1 MAKLNDQGSRGKNH
15 HHDSTKKKGT
25 NAKSQTT
32 KKSFYT
38 KRKKEIVFNEDARK
52 EFLTG
57 FSERKRQRR
66 AFGLAMQK
74 VKDRQAKL
82 EERKEAKDALLE
94 RVEEA
99 EQAKEVLVQQRLD
112 KRPMEEQGDDH
123 TVDPS
128 IAAAKTIM
136 YQDDQTQ
143 QQWGGQVIVT
153 TTMVLQDDDD
163 DDDDDVPPPSKK
175 HQTQSDQ
182 DQRYAGNVHHFL
194 GKLKNK
200 LPSKSK
206 SSHATKFKGKHGA
219 ANMKGMGGAASLN
232 MAQKILNKFSP
243 KGTEGKSKGKG
254 KKGRK

>member
-1 MAKLNDQGSRGKNH
+1 MAKPNDKGSRGKSN
-15 HHDSTKKKGT
+15 HDSSKKGK
-25 NAKSQTT
+25 NAKSLTT

-38 KRKKEIVFNEDARK
+38 KHKKEITFDEDARK

-112 KRPMEEQGDDH
+112 KRPTGEPDEI
-123 TVDPS
+123 DPA
-128 IAAAKTIM
+128 IAAAKTIT

-153 TTMVLQDDDD
+153 TTMVLQNDDDD
-163 DDDDDVPPPSKK
+163 DDDDDVPPSSKK
-175 HQTQSDQ
+175 HQTQTDQ

-200 LPSKSK
+200 LPAKSK
-206 SSHATKFKGKHGA
+206 SAHATKFKGKHGA
-219 ANMKGMGGAASLN
+219 ANMKGMGGAANLN
-232 MAQKILNKFSP
+232 MAQKILNKFSS